1 MLSLK
6 YAILYYHSI
15 KLVCFHYNGSAGVS
29 FLLQQCI
36 HFSEVHSDY
45 WAIGLLDL
53 RIIGLSDY
61 RTIAYSDY
69 WAFELLGHRI
79 SGLTPFFEGR
89 RKFPFHAK
97 LNKNN
102 IFLPQSTQNRGEHA
116 NHYTTDE
123 PTIYQTRGEH
133 ANHYTTDEPTIYQT
147 RDEHA

>member
-102 IFLPQSTQNRGEHA
+102 IFLPQSTQTFSLN
-116 NHYTTDE
+116 
-123 PTIYQTRGEH
+123 ILC
-133 ANHYTTDEPTIYQT
+133 
-147 RDEHA
+147 